1 MFDYNEQGECIW
13 EWKYEGGNFHRQ
25 VSVYEYN
32 IHRCYEPIKNLRYY
46 VVTYLDFRAQER
58 EQKKAK
64 TITEAFLLADTY
76 YDAAR
81 DEILETLSGVT
92 ETDLWNEMEAEDL
105 AEAKRIDS
113 ELQQMEKSWLRQ
125 TQR

>member
-1 MFDYNEQGECIW
+1 MFGYNEAGECVW
-13 EWKYEGGNFHRQ
+13 EWKYEGGNFHKQ

-32 IHRCYEPIKNLRYY
+32 IHRCYEPIQNQRYY
-46 VVTYLDFRAQER
+46 VVTSLDYMAQTR

-81 DEILETLSGVT
+81 DEILESAEELT
-92 ETDLWNEMEAEDL
+92 ESDLWMQMEEEDA
-105 AEAKRIDS
+105 AEAARMNID
-113 ELQQMEKSWLRQ
+113 
-125 TQR
+125 